1 MKFELKFPKCARIS
15 LAACLTLLTMASV
28 ASFGGAIPETEKPTV
43 IVPTDKEPVTPGK
56 FQPTWESLRQYRTP
70 EWFRD
75 AKFGIWFCYGP
86 QCQAEM
92 GDWYARS
99 MYIEGSKDNKFHV
112 EHYGPPS
119 QFGFKDLIH
128 IWKADKWDADKLV
141 SLYQKAG
148 AQYIFV
154 MAQHHDNFDLYDSKY
169 QPWNSVKIGPMKDI
183 VGDVA
188 KAAKAHGLRLGVTVH
203 AAHAWT
209 FYETAQGADKK
220 GPLAGVPYDGKL
232 TLADGKGKWWEGLD
246 PQDLYAQNHKVVD
259 ALSVNKTWDWNNGV
273 VPPDAAYCEK
283 FYNRTIDLVH
293 KYKPDVVYFDDD
305 VLPLWP
311 VSDAGLKIAADFYN
325 SNMQWHNGKLEAVVL
340 GKTLDEDQRK
350 CLVWDIER
358 GTSNRIEPL
367 PWQTDTCIGQ
377 WHYSRPLYEKNGYK
391 HADGIIRTLADIVS
405 KNGNLMLN
413 IPVRGEGT
421 IDEKEEAI
429 LNDLAVWM
437 SANKEC
443 IFGTR
448 PWKVFGEGPS
458 AENQLTTV
466 GNFNE
471 GKVKPFTADDI
482 RFTTKDG
489 AVYAI
494 VLGKPDKDIAIKSLG
509 TAAKLFDGTVGKVEL
524 LGNNQ
529 ALEWTQNAEALT
541 IKLPGGDLSTAA
553 QCLKISPAAGR

>member
-1 MKFELKFPKCARIS
+1 MNKSIVPMVIITILTFS
-15 LAACLTLLTMASV
+15 LLAYAGS
-28 ASFGGAIPETEKPTV
+28 IPESAAPGI
-43 IVPTDKEPVTPGK
+43 IVPTDKEPVTPGI
-56 FQPTWESLRQYRTP
+56 FQPTWASLHQYQTP
-70 EWFRD
+70 DWFRD

-99 MYIEGSKDNKFHV
+99 MYVEGSPDYIDHL
-112 EHYGPPS
+112 ERYGPDS
-119 QFGFKDLIH
+119 QVGFKDLIH
-128 IWKADKWDADKLV
+128 LWKAEKWDADKLV
-141 SLYQKAG
+141 TLYQKAG

-188 KAAKAHGLRLGVTVH
+188 NAARAHGLRFGVTVH
-203 AAHAWT
+203 ASHAWT
-209 FYETAQGADKK
+209 FYEAAQEADKD
-220 GPLAGVPYDGKL
+220 GPFAGLPYDGKL

-246 PQDLYAQNHKVVD
+246 PQDLYAQNHKSSGAGTVH
-259 ALSVNKTWDWNNGV
+259 KTWDWNNGV

-283 FYNRTIDLVH
+283 FYNRTIDLLH

-325 SNMQWHNGKLEAVVL
+325 ANMHWHDGKLEAVML
-340 GKTLDEDQRK
+340 GKTLDEDERK

-367 PWQTDTCIGQ
+367 PWETDTCIGD
-377 WHYSRPLYEKNGYK
+377 WHYSRPLYNKDGYK

-405 KNGNLMLN
+405 KNGDLMLN

-421 IDEKEEAI
+421 IDEKEVAI
-429 LNDLAVWM
+429 LQEIAAWM
-437 SANKEC
+437 EPNKES

-448 PWKVFGEGPS
+448 PWKVFGEGPTATSQSDS
-458 AENQLTTV
+458 A

-471 GKVKPFTADDI
+471 SRAKPFTARDI
-482 RFTTKDG
+482 RFTAKGDV
-489 AVYAI
+489 VYAI
-494 VLGKPDKDIAIKSLG
+494 VLGKPNTDITIRSLG
-509 TAAKLFDGTVGKVEL
+509 TAANLFKGPIGKVDL
-524 LGNNQ
+524 LGSDLNVQ
-529 ALEWTQNAEALT
+529 WTRDADSLT
-541 IKLPGGDLSTAA
+541 IKLPTGELSNAA
-553 QCLKISPAAGR
+553 VVFRISPAVPK

>member
-1 MKFELKFPKCARIS
+1 MKRLGLFKFTCAV
-15 LAACLTLLTMASV
+15 LAFGSMAL
-28 ASFGGAIPETEKPTV
+28 AGAIPETATPGI

-56 FQPTWESLRQYRTP
+56 FEPTWDSLRQYQAP
-70 EWFRD
+70 DWFRD

-99 MYIEGSKDNKFHV
+99 MYLEGSADYKYHV
-112 EHYGPPS
+112 AHYGPPS
-119 QFGFKDLIH
+119 KFGFKDLIH
-128 IWKADKWDADKLV
+128 TWKAEKWDADKLV
-141 SLYQKAG
+141 TLYQKAG

-169 QPWNSVKIGPMKDI
+169 QPWNSTKIGPMKDI

-209 FYETAQGADKK
+209 FYEAAQEADKK

-232 TLADGKGKWWEGLD
+232 TLADGKGQWWEGLD
-246 PQDLYAQNHKVVD
+246 PQDLYAQNHKSSGP
-259 ALSVNKTWDWNNGV
+259 LTVNKTWDWNNGV

-283 FYNRTIDLVH
+283 FYNRTIDLIH

-325 SNMQWHNGKLEAVVL
+325 SNMQWHDGKLEAVML

-377 WHYSRPLYEKNGYK
+377 WHYSRPLYKKNGYK

-429 LNDLAVWM
+429 LEELATWM

-458 AENQLTTV
+458 AENQLQTV

-482 RFTTKDG
+482 RFTSKG
-489 AVYAI
+489 PAVYAI
-494 VLGKPDKDIAIKSLG
+494 VLGTPTKDITIHSLG
-509 TAAKLFDGTVGKVEL
+509 TAAKLFDGEVGNVEL
-524 LGNNQ
+524 LGSDEVLQ
-529 ALEWTQNAEALT
+529 WTRKADALT
-541 IKLPGGDLSTAA
+541 IKLPSGDLSAA
-553 QCLKISPAAGR
+553 AVSFKISPAAAK

>member
-1 MKFELKFPKCARIS
+1 
-15 LAACLTLLTMASV
+15 
-28 ASFGGAIPETEKPTV
+28 
-43 IVPTDKEPVTPGK
+43 
-56 FQPTWESLRQYRTP
+56 
-70 EWFRD
+70 
-75 AKFGIWFCYGP
+75 
-86 QCQAEM
+86 M

-99 MYIEGSKDNKFHV
+99 MYIEGSKDNTFHV
-112 EHYGPPS
+112 AHYGPPS
-119 QFGFKDLIH
+119 AFGFKDLIH
-128 IWKADKWDADKLV
+128 IWKADKWDAGKLV

-169 QPWNSVKIGPMKDI
+169 QPWNSVKMGPMRDI

-203 AAHAWT
+203 AAHAWS
-209 FYETAQGADKK
+209 FYEAAQGADRK
-220 GPLAGVPYDGKL
+220 GPLAGVPYDGRV
-232 TLADGKGKWWEGLD
+232 TAADGKGKWWDGLD
-246 PQDLYAQNHKVVD
+246 PQDLYAQNHKPSGVENLD
-259 ALSVNKTWDWNNGV
+259 KIWDWQEPV

-283 FYNRTIDLVH
+283 FYNRTIDLIH
-293 KYKPDVVYFDDD
+293 KYKPDVLYFDDD

-325 SNMQWHNGKLEAVVL
+325 ANSRWHDGKLEAVVL

-377 WHYSRPLYEKNGYK
+377 WHYSRPLYNKDGYK

-413 IPVRGEGT
+413 IPVRAEGT
-421 IDEKEEAI
+421 IDEKEEAV

-437 SANKEC
+437 NANKEC
-443 IFGTR
+443 VFGTR

-458 AENQLTTV
+458 AENQLKTV

-471 GKVKPFTADDI
+471 GKVAPFTAADI
-482 RFTTKDG
+482 RFTARDRV
-489 AVYAI
+489 VYAI
-494 VLGKPDKDIAIKSLG
+494 LLGRPEKEVVIKSLG
-509 TAAKLFDGTVGKVEL
+509 TSSGLFAGRIGKVEL
-524 LGNNQ
+524 LGGDQ
-529 ALEWTQNAEALT
+529 ALHWKQGADALT
-541 IKLPGGDLSTAA
+541 ISLPTGDLSAA
-553 QCLKISPAAGR
+553 AVVFRISPR